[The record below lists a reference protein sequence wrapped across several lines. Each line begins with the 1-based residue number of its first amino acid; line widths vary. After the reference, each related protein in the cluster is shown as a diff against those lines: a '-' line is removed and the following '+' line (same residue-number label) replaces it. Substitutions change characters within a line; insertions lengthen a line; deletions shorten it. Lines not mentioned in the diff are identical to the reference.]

1 MNKKT
6 IAVGA
11 AAAALAG
18 SMAFAGTASA
28 DSTCGPGATATVHYE
43 NVKNPATGRTERA
56 KITECPDATVS
67 NSNGV
72 GVTTSAPAQG
82 TGGLIFRDENGRDL
96 GSGMGENDQFD
107 WLGRKAVTADGTK
120 LIYVK
125 QITRGVGGWGSLYEG
140 WVRAQFTMAPQLF
153 R

>member
-18 SMAFAGTASA
+18 TIALGGSAVA
-28 DSTCGPGATATVHYE
+28 DSTCGPGATAKVHYE
-43 NVKNPATGRTERA
+43 NVKNPVTGKTERE
-56 KITECPDATVS
+56 KITECPDVTVS
-67 NSNGV
+67 SGN
-72 GVTTSAPAQG
+72 GVTTGAPAQN
-82 TGGLIFRDENGRDL
+82 TGGLIFRDQNGRDL
-96 GSGMGENDQFD
+96 GSGMGENDQFE
-107 WLGRKAVTADGTK
+107 WEGRKATARNGEK

-140 WVRAQFTMAPQLF
+140 WVRAEFTLTPQQFA
-153 R
+153 